1 MAGWAVAMRVRVS
14 PHKRLLHHPV
24 VTAAAAAVAVAGLLV
39 PLAVRAAGTTGAAPG
54 STAVIAAS
62 AHGHSPRAAVV
73 LTADRPYH
81 TTFTSPGGQG
91 LIDLVAWAPGV
102 DWQRVGDESAVASI
116 SVDGTYQTDLL
127 VPAAEPLHRQLQLG
141 DLTAGTH
148 DLTIAFNASHSAPG
162 ARQIDLA
169 AIHPSTVGTDA
180 PDYQSLAHSP
190 ILYGRS
196 LASYGGPMQNS
207 WTDAPLV
214 SWHYRTVNPDGT
226 TSLEYQIVWSNEDG
240 GTDTEPPSEQARWG
254 RMTDIEWI
262 YRVVIDAAGNTVPGS
277 ETFQAPSHTTTV
289 FSGAHEGQHPVLQ
302 TCTDNNNVCDELSD
316 AQMRFFL
323 SAVPIMDPS
332 TQAREQIMEMFPW
345 TYAVMGKEMIRE
357 FHTEARGNPDTAE
370 LGDARNY
377 LYVVI
382 DKTTS
387 SSDNGHSPWV
397 GVSVGVQLKGSHRI
411 YRSDHNIPN
420 YSLQRDGLD
429 ATDVELPPGTT
440 VDDIASIEVIR
451 FPTSVRADPGYTAT
465 VTGMTRA
472 YLLDREY
479 RPIQPYLTWQGTVTL
494 TQQDPVAVL
503 WQRHGH

>member
-1 MAGWAVAMRVRVS
+1 MRVRAF
-14 PHKRLLHHPV
+14 PTRGLLHHPV
-24 VTAAAAAVAVAGLLV
+24 VTTVAAAAAVAAVLV
-39 PLAVRAAGTTGAAPG
+39 PLAGPGAGPTGAGRAAANGQVAPEHSSGAD
-54 STAVIAAS
+54 
-62 AHGHSPRAAVV
+62 VV
-73 LTADRPYH
+73 LSADRSYH
-81 TTFTSPGGQG
+81 TRFTSPGGQG

-102 DWQRVGDESAVASI
+102 DWQRVGDEAAVASI
-116 SVDGTYQTDLL
+116 SVDGTYRSDLL
-127 VPAAEPLHRQLQLG
+127 VPGSEPLHRQLQLG
-141 DLTAGTH
+141 DLSAGPH
-148 DLTIAFNASHSAPG
+148 DLTIAFNAAHSAPG
-162 ARQIDLA
+162 ARQIGLT
-169 AIHPSTVGTDA
+169 AIQPSTVGTDA
-180 PDYQSLAHSP
+180 PDYQALAHSP

-196 LASYGGPMQNS
+196 LAAYGGPTQNS

-214 SWHYRTVNPDGT
+214 SWHYTTPNPDGT

-262 YRVVIDAAGNTVPGS
+262 YRVTIDAAGNTVPGS

-289 FSGAHEGQHPVLQ
+289 FSGTHEGQHPVLQ
-302 TCTDNNNVCDELSD
+302 TCTDNNNVCDTLSD

-323 SAVPIMDPS
+323 STVPTMDAG

-387 SSDNGHSPWV
+387 SPDNGHSPWV
-397 GVSVGVQLKGSHRI
+397 GVSVGVQLRGSHRI

-440 VDDIASIEVIR
+440 MDDIARIEVIR

-472 YLLDREY
+472 YLLDKAY
-479 RPIQPYLTWQGTVTL
+479 RPIRPYLTWQGTVTL
-494 TQQDPVAVL
+494 TEDHPVAVI
-503 WQRHGH
+503 WQRQGR

>member
-1 MAGWAVAMRVRVS
+1 VRYTAFRTSAFLRRPIVAI
-14 PHKRLLHHPV
+14 
-24 VTAAAAAVAVAGLLV
+24 VAVIVAVVGVLV
-39 PLAVRAAGTTGAAPG
+39 PLAAGPNGPTGSDRSGAQPAGAA
-54 STAVIAAS
+54 
-62 AHGHSPRAAVV
+62 SPAPRRPTPDVV
-73 LTADRPYH
+73 LTADRSYH

-116 SVDGTYQTDLL
+116 SVDGTYETDLL
-127 VPAAEPLHRQLQLG
+127 VPGSDPLHRQLQLG
-141 DLTAGTH
+141 DLGAGSH
-148 DLTIAFNASHSAPG
+148 ELTISFNSAHSAPG
-162 ARQIDLA
+162 SQQIDLA
-169 AIHPSTVGTDA
+169 GIHPSTVGTDA
-180 PDYQSLAHSP
+180 ANYVALAHSP

-214 SWHYRTVNPDGT
+214 SWHYATTNPDGT

-262 YRVVIDAAGNTVPGS
+262 YRVTVDAQGHTIPGT

-289 FSGAHEGQHPVLQ
+289 FAGAHEGQHPVLQ
-302 TCTDNNNVCDELSD
+302 TCTDNNNVCDTLSD

-323 SAVPIMDPS
+323 SAVPTMDAS
-332 TQAREQIMEMFPW
+332 TQAREQIMDMFPW

-357 FHTEARGNPDTAE
+357 FHTEAVGNPDTAE

-387 SSDNGHSPWV
+387 STANGHSPWV
-397 GVSVGVQLKGSHRI
+397 GVSVGVRLNGSPRI
-411 YRSDHNIPN
+411 YRSDHNIPA

-440 VDDIASIEVIR
+440 MDDIASIEVIR

-465 VTGMTRA
+465 ITAMTRA
-472 YLLDREY
+472 YLLDRTY
-479 RPIQPYLTWQGTVTL
+479 MPIHPFLTWRGTVTL
-494 TQQDPVAVL
+494 TEDHPVAVI
-503 WQRHGH
+503 WQRNGR

>member
-1 MAGWAVAMRVRVS
+1 MAMRVRAF
-14 PHKRLLHHPV
+14 PAGRLLHHPV
-24 VTAAAAAVAVAGLLV
+24 VTAAAAAITVAGLLI
-39 PLAVRAAGTTGAAPG
+39 PLAVRGGGSAGAGPAA
-54 STAVIAAS
+54 V
-62 AHGHSPRAAVV
+62 RAAVAGAHLDTSTPEVV
-73 LTADRPYH
+73 LTADQAYH

-127 VPAAEPLHRQLQLG
+127 VPGSEPLHRQLQLG
-141 DLTAGTH
+141 DLTAGSH

-162 ARQIDLA
+162 AQQVDLA

-180 PDYQSLAHSP
+180 PDYQALAHSP

-196 LASYGGPMQNS
+196 LAAYGGPMQNS

-214 SWHYRTVNPDGT
+214 SWHYSTANPDGT

-262 YRVVIDAAGNTVPGS
+262 YRVTIDAAGNTVPGS

-289 FSGAHEGQHPVLQ
+289 FSGEHQGQHPVLQ
-302 TCTDNNNVCDELSD
+302 TCTDNNNVCDTLSD

-323 SAVPIMDPS
+323 SAVPTMDPS

-357 FHTEARGNPDTAE
+357 FHTEAKGNPDTAE
-370 LGDARNY
+370 LSDARNY

-387 SSDNGHSPWV
+387 STDNGHSPWV
-397 GVSVGVQLKGSHRI
+397 GVSVGVQLKGSNRI
-411 YRSDHNIPN
+411 YRSDHSIPN

-440 VDDIASIEVIR
+440 VDDIARIEVIR
-451 FPTSVRADPGYTAT
+451 FPTSVRADPGYIAT
-465 VTGMTRA
+465 VTAMTRA
-472 YLLDREY
+472 YLLDRNY
-479 RPIQPYLTWQGTVTL
+479 RPIAPYLTWQGSVML
-494 TQQDPVAVL
+494 TEQHPVAVI
-503 WQRHGH
+503 WQRTGR

>member
-1 MAGWAVAMRVRVS
+1 MRDHGSFAGRLLGRPFVAVTAVA
-14 PHKRLLHHPV
+14 LAV
-24 VTAAAAAVAVAGLLV
+24 VGAIGATAAWQPEPAG
-39 PLAVRAAGTTGAAPG
+39 AGQSPAGGDPSPAGG
-54 STAVIAAS
+54 SAR
-62 AHGHSPRAAVV
+62 PDVV
-73 LTADRPYH
+73 LRAGHDYR
-81 TTFTSPGGQG
+81 TTFASPGGQG
-91 LIDLVAWAPGV
+91 VIDLTAWAPGV

-116 SVDGTYQTDLL
+116 SVDGVYQTDLL
-127 VPAAEPLHRQLQLG
+127 VPGADPLPRQLQLG
-141 DLTAGTH
+141 DLTTGNH
-148 DLTIAFNASHSAPG
+148 RLTIAFNALHSAPG

-169 AIHPSTVGTDA
+169 RIRPSTVGTDA
-180 PDYQSLAHSP
+180 ADYVALAHSP

-214 SWHYRTVNPDGT
+214 SWHYATPNADGT

-262 YRVVIDAAGNTVPGS
+262 YRVTVDAAGNTVPGS

-289 FSGAHEGQHPVLQ
+289 FSGNHEGQHPVLQ
-302 TCTDNNNVCDELSD
+302 TCTDNNNVCDTLTD

-323 SAVPIMDPS
+323 SAVPTMDPG

-357 FHTEARGNPDTAE
+357 FHTEAKGNPDTAE
-370 LGDARNY
+370 LSDARNY

-382 DKTTS
+382 DKSTS
-387 SSDNGHSPWV
+387 SPDNGRSPWV
-397 GVSVGVQLKGSHRI
+397 GVSVGVQLKGSSTI
-411 YRSDHNIPN
+411 YRSDHNIPA

-440 VDDIASIEVIR
+440 VDDITKIELIR

-465 VTGMTRA
+465 VTAMTRA
-472 YLLDREY
+472 YLLDRHY
-479 RPIQPYLTWQGTVTL
+479 VPIRPYLAWQGEVTL
-494 TQQDPVAVL
+494 TEQNPVAVI
-503 WQRHGH
+503 WHRHGH